1 MIQKIRKSSEI
12 LDEDKNGFINK
23 KKLLTQYKKH
33 FPGTIE
39 KQLKVM
45 NKLLEQEDVY
55 NNGKINYAKF
65 LIMMNLGNKEILEK
79 TLKEVFDYYDI
90 NKNWY
95 IEPSDIREIFEDIG
109 ISNKEVHQLIDNV
122 DFNQDRKL
130 GFTEFYK
137 IFTSAF

>member
-1 MIQKIRKSSEI
+1 M
-12 LDEDKNGFINK
+12 
-23 KKLLTQYKKH
+23 
-33 FPGTIE
+33 
-39 KQLKVM
+39 
-45 NKLLEQEDVY
+45 EQEDVY

-79 TLKEVFDYYDI
+79 TLKEVFDYYDVD
-90 NKNWY
+90 KNGY

-109 ISNKEVHQLIDNV
+109 ISNKEVHQLIDDV

-137 IFTSAF
+137 IVTAAF